1 MISAQRPVLTN
12 VGVYRSIADEAYS
25 EMSADMDAN
34 VRPGPEGS
42 DVVIKTFDPEQ
53 RSFKQAMISVVFT
66 CIWLEATLHLLIVGK
81 LGREGYTNKIDRSGY
96 GDKLTLLDCG
106 DEELLRTAERLREA
120 RRELVHEK
128 AHFEFN
134 DAGEFTGELRAAQD
148 EAENA
153 RVVMLAVE
161 NRFGLAN

>member
-1 MISAQRPVLTN
+1 MISAQGPVLTN
-12 VGVYRSIADEAYS
+12 VGVYRSIADEAYR

-42 DVVIKTFDPEQ
+42 DVVIKTFDPKQ

-81 LGREGYTNKIDRSGY
+81 LGREGYKSIDRSIY
-96 GDKLTLLDCG
+96 RDKLTLLGCG
-106 DEELLRTAERLREA
+106 DEELLRYAERLREA

-128 AHFEFN
+128 AYLEFN
-134 DAGEFTGELRAAQD
+134 DAGEFTGELRTAQD

-161 NRFGLAN
+161 KQFGLAN

>member
-1 MISAQRPVLTN
+1 MISVQRPILTN
-12 VGVYRSIADEAYS
+12 VGIYRSIADEAYR

-66 CIWLEATLHLLIVGK
+66 CIWLETVLHLLIVKK
-81 LGREGYTNKIDRSGY
+81 LGKETYTKGVDHSVY
-96 GDKLTLLDCG
+96 EDKLTLLDCR
-106 DEELLRTAERLREA
+106 DEELLKNAERLRQA

-128 AHFEFN
+128 AHSNFS
-134 DAGEFTGELRAAQD
+134 DAGEFTGEIRAAQD

-153 RVVMLAVE
+153 RAVMLAVE
-161 NRFGLAN
+161 KWFGLPD

>member
-1 MISAQRPVLTN
+1 MTPAQGPVLTN
-12 VGVYRSIADEAYS
+12 VGVYRSIAEEAYK

-42 DVVIKTFDPEQ
+42 GVVIKTFDPEQ

-66 CIWLEATLHLLIVGK
+66 CIWLEAALHFLIVEK
-81 LGREGYTNKIDRSGY
+81 LGREAYTRQVDYLGY
-96 GDKLTLLDCG
+96 GNKLMLLDCE
-106 DEELLRTAERLREA
+106 DEELLTNAERLRQV

-128 AHFEFN
+128 AYLEFN
-134 DAGEFTGELRAAQD
+134 DAGEFTGEWRTAQD

-153 RVVMLAVE
+153 RSVMLAVE
-161 NRFGLAN
+161 NWFGLPD